1 MFFRELS
8 TMPNSNNP
16 KISSFYTVKKTV
28 RSYDNFSKRKIRKF
42 RQYPAGLRKLSEP
55 G

>member
-8 TMPNSNNP
+8 PMPNSNDP
-16 KISSFYTVKKTV
+16 KIFFFYTVKKTV
-28 RSYDNFSKRKIRKF
+28 RIYDNFSKRKIRKF
-42 RQYPAGLRKLSEP
+42 RKYPAGLRKLLEP

>member
-16 KISSFYTVKKTV
+16 KIFSFYTVKKTI
-28 RSYDNFSKRKIRKF
+28 RIYDNFLKRKIRKF